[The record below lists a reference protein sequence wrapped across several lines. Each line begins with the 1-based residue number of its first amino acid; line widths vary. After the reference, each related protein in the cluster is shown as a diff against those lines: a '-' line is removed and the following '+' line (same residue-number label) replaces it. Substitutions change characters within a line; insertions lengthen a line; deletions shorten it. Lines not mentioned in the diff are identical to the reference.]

1 MPRPATQ
8 LKFWIEHWEI
18 NGDLNERQ
26 EHMVCVCVCVRAD
39 VHAPT
44 EESAVFAAV
53 LCFQV
58 ISITKSGSVGVKFE
72 IGLPAARLN
81 Y

>member
-1 MPRPATQ
+1 
-8 LKFWIEHWEI
+8 
-18 NGDLNERQ
+18 
-26 EHMVCVCVCVRAD
+26 MVCVCVCVRAD

>member
-1 MPRPATQ
+1 MARISRQSPRLSAD
-8 LKFWIEHWEI
+8 
-18 NGDLNERQ
+18 GRER
-26 EHMVCVCVCVRAD
+26 
-39 VHAPT
+39 APT
-44 EESAVFAAV
+44 EESAAPAAVVAATSV

-58 ISITKSGSVGVKFE
+58 ISITKSGSVGVKLE